1 MSVVQKIVDAIV
13 TPGLSAE
20 QRAFFEQIEH
30 SRDHFFVTGK
40 AGTGKSHLLQYLKSH
55 SKKNLVVAAPT
66 GVAAIVVGGQT
77 VHSLFKLP
85 PALLDQEHL
94 PVDPRTRKL
103 LSVVDLVILD
113 EISMVRADLMDAI
126 DQVMRVSKKNRL
138 PFGGA
143 QIVMFGDPY
152 QLPPIVMDEQHI
164 CHFQQVYGGAYF
176 FHAHVWKES
185 EFVTL
190 ELGTIFRQKDSELV
204 ELLNA
209 IRAGQTNDEQLQ
221 YLNRRV
227 GLSEDD
233 ERVLTLATT
242 NRRAMQ
248 INSYFLNQL
257 GGQIHTYQAKVT
269 GKIDPK
275 AYPAEESLVLKAGAQ
290 VMMLKNDKDKRWVN
304 GSIGKIISLTPSEIV
319 VQIDGVEYEVAKETW
334 NRIRFVVNRET
345 GKIEEEVISTFIQAP
360 LRLAWAVTIHKSQG
374 QTFDR
379 VNIDLERGAFAH
391 GQTYVA
397 LSRCKTLGGISLVR
411 PVEQRDIIVDP
422 TVVAFMQRVLP

>member
-1 MSVVQKIVDAIV
+1 MSVIQSIV
-13 TPGLSAE
+13 TAITQPGLSPE
-20 QRAFFEQIEH
+20 QKAFFDQIEA
-30 SRDHFFVTGK
+30 SSEHFFVTGK
-40 AGTGKSHLLQYLKSH
+40 AGTGKSHLLQYLKNH

-77 VHSLFKLP
+77 IHSLFKLP
-85 PALLDQEHL
+85 PALLDQNSF
-94 PVDPRTRKL
+94 PIDARTRKL
-103 LSVVDLVILD
+103 LSVVELVIID

-126 DQVMRVSKKNRL
+126 DTVMRISKKSRL

-143 QIVMFGDPY
+143 QVVMFGDPY
-152 QLPPIVMDEQHI
+152 QLPPIVIDQAHI
-164 CHFQQVYGGAYF
+164 DYFKENYGGAYF
-176 FHAHVWKES
+176 FHANVWKKTD
-185 EFVTL
+185 FVTL
-190 ELGTIFRQKDSELV
+190 ELGTIFRQKDTELV

-209 IRAGQTNDEQLQ
+209 IRAGKATDEQLQ

-227 GLSEDD
+227 GLSEED

-248 INSYFLNQL
+248 INEYFLGQL
-257 GGQIHTYQAKVT
+257 QGKTYSYQAKVT
-269 GKIDPK
+269 GKIDPR
-275 AYPAEESLVLKAGAQ
+275 AYPAEEMLVLKAGAQ
-290 VMMLKNDKDKRWVN
+290 VMMLKNDSEKRWVN
-304 GSIGKIISLTPSEIV
+304 GSIGKVVSLTDTEIV
-319 VQIDGVEYEVAKETW
+319 VIIDGMEYEVKKDIW
-334 NRIRFVVNRET
+334 NRIRFIVNKES
-345 GKIEEEVISTFIQAP
+345 GKIEEEVISTFMQAP

-411 PVEQRDIIVDP
+411 AVESRDIIVDQE
-422 TVVAFMQRVLP
+422 VVTFMENVLS

>member
-1 MSVVQKIVDAIV
+1 MHTTNKNVHGSFDS
-13 TPGLSAE
+13 TLSEE
-20 QRAFFEQIEH
+20 QRAIFERIES
-30 SRDHFFVTGK
+30 SRDLFFITGK
-40 AGTGKSHLLQYLKSH
+40 AGTGKSHLLQYVKNH

-77 VHSLFKLP
+77 IHSLFKLP
-85 PALLDQEHL
+85 PTLLDQEHL
-94 PVDPRTRKL
+94 PVDKRTRKL
-103 LSVVDLVILD
+103 LSVVELIIID

-126 DQVMRVSKKNRL
+126 NSVMRLSKKNCL

-143 QIVMFGDPY
+143 QVVMFGDPY

-164 CHFQQVYGGAYF
+164 RYFKETYGGAYF
-176 FHAHVWKES
+176 FHAKVWRET
-185 EFVTL
+185 EFITL
-190 ELGTIFRQKDSELV
+190 ELGTIFRQKEAELV

-209 IRAGQTNDEQLQ
+209 IRAGMVTDEQLQ

-227 GLSEDD
+227 GLSDED
-233 ERVLTLATT
+233 ESVLTLSTT
-242 NRRAMQ
+242 NRRAQQ
-248 INSYFLNQL
+248 INQYFLSQL
-257 GGQIHTYQAKVT
+257 SGQSFSYQAKVT
-269 GKIDPK
+269 GQLDPK
-275 AYPAEESLVLKAGAQ
+275 AYPAEENLILKAGAQ
-290 VMMLKNDKDKRWVN
+290 VMMLKNDGEKRWVN
-304 GSIGKIISLTPSEIV
+304 GSIGKV
-319 VQIDGVEYEVAKETW
+319 VQATEKEIIVLIDGLEHAVERETW
-334 NRIRFVVNRET
+334 NRIRFTINKDT

-411 PVEQRDIIVDP
+411 PVDSSDVIVDP
-422 TVVAFMQRVLP
+422 TVVTFMQRVLG

>member
-1 MSVVQKIVDAIV
+1 MSVVQNIVDAIV
-13 TPGLSAE
+13 SPGLSD
-20 QRAFFEQIEH
+20 QQKAFFDRIE
-30 SRDHFFVTGK
+30 SSNEHFFVTGK
-40 AGTGKSHLLQYLKSH
+40 AGTGKSHLLAYLKKH

-77 VHSLFKLP
+77 IHSLFKLP
-85 PALLDQEHL
+85 PALLDQEHI

-103 LSVVDLVILD
+103 LSVVELIVLD

-126 DQVMRVSKKNRL
+126 DQVMRLAKKNRL

-143 QIVMFGDPY
+143 QVVMFGDPY
-152 QLPPIVMDEQHI
+152 QLPPIVMDESHI
-164 CHFQQVYGGAYF
+164 RHFADVYGGAYF
-176 FHAHVWKES
+176 FHAHGWKQS

-190 ELGTIFRQKDSELV
+190 ELDTIFRQKDSELV

-209 IRAGQTNDEQLQ
+209 IRSGVANEEHLQ

-227 GLSEDD
+227 GLSEED

-248 INSYFLNQL
+248 INNYFLNQL
-257 GGQIHTYQAKVT
+257 GGTAKTYQAKVT

-275 AYPAEESLVLKAGAQ
+275 AYPAEENLLLKAGAQ
-290 VMMLKNDKDKRWVN
+290 VMLLKNDKDKRWVN
-304 GSIGKIISLTPSEIV
+304 GSIGKIISLGEKVIV
-319 VQIDGVEYEVAKETW
+319 VQIDGIEYEVGKETW
-334 NRIRFVVNRET
+334 NRIRFVVNKET
-345 GKIEEEVISTFIQAP
+345 GKIEEEIISTFMQAP

-397 LSRCKTLGGISLVR
+397 LSRCKTLQGISLVR
-411 PVEQRDIIVDP
+411 AVEQRDIIVDP